1 MDKPDKGMPMKRI
14 QADDKVALGEAA
26 PLLGVSP
33 FTLRAWI
40 RQKRLPFFRV
50 GRRIVFSRHDLAEF
64 LDGCRV
70 QPKG

>member
-1 MDKPDKGMPMKRI
+1 MVRLS
-14 QADDKVALGEAA
+14 ADDKVALHEAA

-33 FTLRAWI
+33 FTLRSWV

-50 GRRIVFSRHDLAEF
+50 GRRIVFSRRDLAEF

-70 QPKG
+70 QPK